1 MGPKL
6 PQAGNVT
13 RKHVL
18 AISSWEFKDFGRLSR
33 LLLSVQNSPHLE
45 NQTWS

>member
-18 AISSWEFKDFGRLSR
+18 AISSWEFKDFGRL
-33 LLLSVQNSPHLE
+33 LPSVQNSPHLE
-45 NQTWS
+45 NQT